1 LSDQPHRG
9 SAGAWLFAAAVALT
23 LGVVIAVVIVVTAA
37 HNSVGPQPTIG
48 RHQASIGNARFNR
61 DANRCHLH
69 PAHRRAT
76 FTDQSGSL
84 LLGLSATI
92 RGFTGRAQCEETRLA
107 QDTGVSAVREDLGW
121 ATIEPKPGRFHWSS
135 YDAVVRTATNAGLMI
150 LPVLDDAPAW
160 AAPTSDSL
168 PASPAA
174 YAAFVAAAVRRYGP
188 GGTFWRANPRLPARP
203 AIWYELWNEPYYA
216 IHNRDP
222 GLYARLVKAAA
233 TAGRSANPAAR
244 FLIEADAF
252 YTTPGGSVGD
262 WIAGMYA
269 AVPDLNRYFDVV
281 AVHPYGGDP
290 TIDTPDGDVTTLPAL
305 RLARDR
311 QEFVAHGAADKP
323 VWITEIGWSTCV
335 GDSVCVS
342 EAQQAAYLKS
352 FLSLA
357 RTSWSSYV
365 RAVFVYDL
373 RDSAPAPADDVGA
386 WFGLLGA
393 KLSHKPAWQVLRDA
407 ATAAS

>member
-1 LSDQPHRG
+1 MI
-9 SAGAWLFAAAVALT
+9 VI
-23 LGVVIAVVIVVTAA
+23 VIVIAAKVA
-37 HNSVGPQPTIG
+37 HKPGGPQPIIG
-48 RHQASIGNARFNR
+48 RHEASIGNALFDRN
-61 DANRCHLH
+61 ANRCHLR
-69 PAHRRAT
+69 PARRRAT
-76 FTDQSGSL
+76 LTDQSGSL

-92 RGFTGRAQCEETRLA
+92 RGFTGRAQCEEARLA
-107 QDTGVSAVREDLGW
+107 QDTGVSAIREDLGW
-121 ATIEPKPGRFHWSS
+121 AMIEPHPGRFDWTS
-135 YDAVVRTATNAGLMI
+135 YDAVVRTATNAGLTV

-160 AAPTSDSL
+160 AAPTGDSL
-168 PASPAA
+168 PTSTSA
-174 YAAFVAAAVRRYGP
+174 YAAFVAAAVHRYGP
-188 GGTFWRANPRLPARP
+188 GGTFWQANPRLPARP

-222 GLYARLVKAAA
+222 GLYARLVQAAT

-269 AVPDLNRYFDVV
+269 AVPDLNRYFDAV

-290 TIDTPDGDVTTLPAL
+290 AVDTPGGDVTTLPAL
-305 RLARDR
+305 RLARVR
-311 QEFVAHGAADKP
+311 QEFIAHAAAAKP

-342 EAQQAAYLKS
+342 EDQQASYLQS
-352 FLSLA
+352 FLRLA
-357 RTSWSSYV
+357 HTSWAGYV

-386 WFGLLGA
+386 WFGLLSA

-407 ATAAS
+407 ATGRS